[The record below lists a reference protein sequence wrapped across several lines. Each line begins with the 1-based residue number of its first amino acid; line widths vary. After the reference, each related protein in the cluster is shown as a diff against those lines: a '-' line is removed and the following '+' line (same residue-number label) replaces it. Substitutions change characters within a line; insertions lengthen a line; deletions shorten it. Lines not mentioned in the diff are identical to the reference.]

1 MLFNSEILLRGVYM
15 SKSNVK
21 LSDGVADNLMQSLNN
36 ELSEI
41 GKTLIE
47 LISEFVKERIRDI
60 DLRELF
66 SKKDEDKLLNIWYS
80 QLVEKGLIPKVYEGL
95 PEDMLIHNLH
105 QEGYLQ
111 GMYVGFALA
120 LMSLVDN
127 SAEENLILSV
137 MDDIRPN
144 LVCYQYEDSSEF
156 LDRFKSEKYNMV
168 NSLSDEER

>member
-1 MLFNSEILLRGVYM
+1 M

-127 SAEENLILSV
+127 NAEENLILSF
-137 MDDIRPN
+137 MDDIRLN
-144 LVCYQYEDSSEF
+144 LVCHQYEDSSEF

-168 NSLSDEER
+168 NSLSDEEK

>member
-1 MLFNSEILLRGVYM
+1 M

-120 LMSLVDN
+120 LMS
-127 SAEENLILSV
+127 SV
-137 MDDIRPN
+137 
-144 LVCYQYEDSSEF
+144 
-156 LDRFKSEKYNMV
+156 
-168 NSLSDEER
+168 

>member
-1 MLFNSEILLRGVYM
+1 M

-66 SKKDEDKLLNIWYS
+66 SKKDEDKLLNIW
-80 QLVEKGLIPKVYEGL
+80 
-95 PEDMLIHNLH
+95 
-105 QEGYLQ
+105 
-111 GMYVGFALA
+111 
-120 LMSLVDN
+120 
-127 SAEENLILSV
+127 
-137 MDDIRPN
+137 
-144 LVCYQYEDSSEF
+144 
-156 LDRFKSEKYNMV
+156 
-168 NSLSDEER
+168 

>member
-1 MLFNSEILLRGVYM
+1 M

-66 SKKDEDKLLNIWYS
+66 SKKDYLIYGIASLWRKVLS
-80 QLVEKGLIPKVYEGL
+80 QKCTRACQKI
-95 PEDMLIHNLH
+95 
-105 QEGYLQ
+105 
-111 GMYVGFALA
+111 
-120 LMSLVDN
+120 
-127 SAEENLILSV
+127 
-137 MDDIRPN
+137 
-144 LVCYQYEDSSEF
+144 C
-156 LDRFKSEKYNMV
+156 
-168 NSLSDEER
+168 

>member
-1 MLFNSEILLRGVYM
+1 M

-120 LMSLVDN
+120 LMSLEDN
-127 SAEENLILSV
+127 NAEENLGLNMFITTQGFAKISMKTVLNSW
-137 MDDIRPN
+137 I
-144 LVCYQYEDSSEF
+144 DSRVRSIIW
-156 LDRFKSEKYNMV
+156 LIV
-168 NSLSDEER
+168 